1 MERIGEIRIYT
12 ANDLKRVQPVY
23 RTSDQMPDGEQ
34 RREALRGLEITAR
47 GKDSML
53 ELYDARGNLVYRVS

>member
-12 ANDLKRVQPVY
+12 ANDLKRVQPIY
-23 RTSDQMPDGEQ
+23 RTSDQMPDSEQ
-34 RREALRGLEITAR
+34 RREALRGLEITTR